1 MGRLRPP
8 WRWPLLRCGRIRKRL
23 VEEGLEH
30 ALREQPRPGQ
40 RRKLSGKQ
48 EAHVIAVACST
59 PPEGRGRWTLRL
71 LSRES
76 SGVGLRPVHLAGD
89 GAPDAQKNE
98 LKPWQREEWCIPAV
112 SAEFVAAMEDVLDL
126 YEEPYDPQRPP
137 VCFDETSTQ
146 LIGES
151 RIPLPARPGRRERF
165 DYEYR
170 RNGTRNLFM
179 LCEPLRGWRH
189 VAVTE
194 RRRMGDF
201 AHQMRWL
208 ADEAYTKAEKIRV
221 VLDNLNTHRPASLY
235 ETFDPAEA
243 RRILKRL
250 EFHYTPKH
258 GSWLNMA
265 EIELSVFSRQC
276 LNRRIPDGATLTREL
291 AALVRR
297 RNEAHAHYRLA
308 IYHLG
313 CTDHFASSLS
323 YPAKSSGLSTSIL
336 AFSSEPR
343 NDRLTRNR
351 PLGGGAHQP
360 GVFGQSAG
368 GVRRRPGLPGAAPR
382 FHLVVG

>member
-1 MGRLRPP
+1 M
-8 WRWPLLRCGRIRKRL
+8 GRIRKRL

-71 LSRES
+71 LAGKVVELGFAPSISPETVRQMLKKRAEA
-76 SGVGLRPVHLAGD
+76 LAT
-89 GAPDAQKNE
+89 
-98 LKPWQREEWCIPAV
+98 EEWCIPAV

-126 YEEPYDPQRPP
+126 YEEPYDPQRPT

-194 RRRMGDF
+194 RRRMGTSPT
-201 AHQMRWL
+201 RCGGWR
-208 ADEAYTKAEKIRV
+208 T
-221 VLDNLNTHRPASLY
+221 RP
-235 ETFDPAEA
+235 
-243 RRILKRL
+243 
-250 EFHYTPKH
+250 TP
-258 GSWLNMA
+258 
-265 EIELSVFSRQC
+265 
-276 LNRRIPDGATLTREL
+276 
-291 AALVRR
+291 RR
-297 RNEAHAHYRLA
+297 R
-308 IYHLG
+308 
-313 CTDHFASSLS
+313 
-323 YPAKSSGLSTSIL
+323 
-336 AFSSEPR
+336 
-343 NDRLTRNR
+343 
-351 PLGGGAHQP
+351 
-360 GVFGQSAG
+360 
-368 GVRRRPGLPGAAPR
+368 R
-382 FHLVVG
+382 FVWCWTT